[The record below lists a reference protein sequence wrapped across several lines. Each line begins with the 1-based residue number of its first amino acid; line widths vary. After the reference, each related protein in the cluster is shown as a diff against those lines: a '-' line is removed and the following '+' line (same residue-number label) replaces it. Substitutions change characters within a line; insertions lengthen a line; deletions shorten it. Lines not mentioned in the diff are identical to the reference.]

1 MWYAFYVAWAR
12 TDGNDRLS
20 WAARP
25 LCPLDLV
32 VRSPRNAESFKDWGF
47 GFMSSVID
55 RSSSRIK
62 PEKIEQAVIRFAG
75 DSGDG
80 MQITGSQFT
89 NTVALY
95 GNDIATFPDFPAEI
109 RAPAGTLPGVSG
121 YQLHFASS
129 DVYTP
134 GDAVD
139 VLIAMNPAALKVNI
153 ADLKPN
159 GILIVNSDSFGEND
173 LRKAQL
179 TANPLEDHSLDKYR
193 LFSVEL
199 ERLTRVSLE
208 HLGLDA
214 KSMDRCKNFFALGMC
229 YWLYNRSTES
239 TVRWIEDKFK
249 NKPLLVEANKLA
261 MKAGYSYCEAT
272 EAFQISYEIPPAQ
285 LAPGS
290 YRNMSGNQALALGFV
305 TASQKSGL
313 RLFQGS
319 YPITPASD
327 ILHELAQYKDFGVMT
342 FQAEDEIAAVTSTI
356 GAAYAGAL
364 GLTTTSGPGMALK
377 TEAIGLAIAVEI
389 PLVICDIQRGGPST
403 GLPTKTEQA
412 DLLQALFGRN
422 SEAPVPVI
430 APATPSDCFW
440 AAIEASRI
448 AVKYMV
454 PVILLSDGYLANGA
468 EPWRIPDLAE
478 IPEIPVQFATEPNS
492 PGGYLPYKRNPDTL
506 ARPWAVPGTPG
517 LEHRIGGLEKQDVT
531 GNINYEPL
539 NHENMVRIRAA
550 KVAAIAQDIPEAV
563 PSGDPKGDLLII
575 AWGSTH
581 GAITAAVNAQR
592 AEGRKI
598 GHVHLRHL
606 NPLPSNLGDVIK
618 RYKHVLVPELNMGQL
633 LWILRAKF
641 LVDAVGLNKIQGRP
655 FKQAELEQKI
665 EEMLGVD

>member
-1 MWYAFYVAWAR
+1 MSTVIE
-12 TDGNDRLS
+12 T
-20 WAARP
+20 P
-25 LCPLDLV
+25 L
-32 VRSPRNAESFKDWGF
+32 
-47 GFMSSVID
+47 
-55 RSSSRIK
+55 SRIRPK
-62 PEKIEQAVIRFAG
+62 KIEQAVIRFAG

-153 ADLKPN
+153 ADLKAN
-159 GILIVNSDSFGEND
+159 GILIVNSDSFKETD
-173 LRKAQL
+173 LRKAQMA
-179 TANPLEDHSLDKYR
+179 ANPLEDHSLDKFR
-193 LFSVEL
+193 VFSVEL
-199 ERLTRVSLE
+199 ERLTRVALE

-229 YWLYNRSTES
+229 YWLYNRSMES
-239 TVRWIEDKFK
+239 TTRWIQDKFK

-285 LAPGS
+285 LAPGV
-290 YRNMSGNQALALGFV
+290 YRNLSGNQALALGFV

-327 ILHELAQYKDFGVMT
+327 ILHELSQYKDFGVMT
-342 FQAEDEIAAVTSTI
+342 FQAEDEIAAITSAI

-364 GLTTTSGPGMALK
+364 AITTTSGPGMALK
-377 TEAIGLAIAVEI
+377 TEALGLAVAVEI

-422 SEAPVPVI
+422 SEAPVPIV

-440 AAIEASRI
+440 AALEASRI

-454 PVILLSDGYLANGA
+454 PVIVLSDGYLANGA
-468 EPWRIPDLAE
+468 EPWRIPDVNE
-478 IPEIPVQFATEPNS
+478 IPDFTVKFAKEPNA
-492 PGGYLPYKRNPDTL
+492 PNGYLPYKRDPQTL
-506 ARPWAVPGTPG
+506 ARPWAVPGTAG
-517 LEHRIGGLEKQDVT
+517 LEHRVGGLEKQDVT

-550 KVAAIAQDIPEAV
+550 KVAAVAQDIPDVV
-563 PSGDPKGDLLII
+563 PAGDPQGDLLIV

-581 GAITAAVNAQR
+581 GAITAAVRAQR

-606 NPLPSNLGDVIK
+606 NPLPSNLGEVIAH
-618 RYKHVLVPELNMGQL
+618 YKQVLVPELNMGQL
-633 LWILRAKF
+633 LWILRAKY
-641 LVDAVGLNKIQGRP
+641 LVDAIGLNKIQGRP
-655 FKQAELEQKI
+655 FKQAELEEKI
-665 EEMLGVD
+665 EELLGT

>member
-1 MWYAFYVAWAR
+1 MATT
-12 TDGNDRLS
+12 TDI
-20 WAARP
+20 P
-25 LCPLDLV
+25 LPKHK
-32 VRSPRNAESFKDWGF
+32 RE
-47 GFMSSVID
+47 VID
-55 RSSSRIK
+55 R
-62 PEKIEQAVIRFAG
+62 AVIRFAG
-75 DSGDG
+75 DPGDG
-80 MQITGSQFT
+80 MQVTGSQFT

-121 YQLHFASS
+121 YQLHFSS
-129 DVYTP
+129 NEIYTP

-139 VLIAMNPAALKVNI
+139 VLIAMNPAALKMNI
-153 ADLKPN
+153 ADLKAN
-159 GILIVNSDSFGEND
+159 GILIVNSDAFAETD
-173 LRKAQL
+173 LRKAQMSS
-179 TANPLEDHSLDKYR
+179 NPLEDHSLDKYR

-199 ERLTRVSLE
+199 ERLTKVALE

-214 KSMDRCKNFFALGMC
+214 KSVSRCKNFFALGMC
-229 YWLYNRSTES
+229 YWLYNRSMEG
-239 TVRWIEDKFK
+239 TVRYIDEKFSK
-249 NKPLLVEANKLA
+249 KPLLVEANKLA

-285 LAPGS
+285 LEPGL

-313 RLFQGS
+313 KLFQGS

-327 ILHELAQYKDFGVMT
+327 ILHELSQYKDFGVIT
-342 FQAEDEIAAVTSTI
+342 FQAEDEIAAITSAI

-364 GLTTTSGPGMALK
+364 AITTTSGPGMALK
-377 TEAIGLAIAVEI
+377 TEAMGLAVAVEI
-389 PLVICDIQRGGPST
+389 PLVVCDIQRGGPST

-422 SEAPVPVI
+422 SEAPIPII

-440 AAIEASRI
+440 AAVEASRI

-454 PVILLSDGYLANGA
+454 PVIILSDGYLANGA
-468 EPWRIPDLAE
+468 EPWKIPDLDS
-478 IPEIPVQFATEPNS
+478 IPDFKVTFASDPVDFK
-492 PGGYLPYKRNPDTL
+492 PYRRNPDTL

-550 KVAAIAQDIPEAV
+550 KIEAIVQDIPDIV
-563 PSGDPKGDLLII
+563 PAGDPEGDLLIV

-581 GAITAAVNAQR
+581 GAITAAVKSQR
-592 AEGRKI
+592 ELGHRI

-606 NPLPSNLGDVIK
+606 NPLPANLGEVLK
-618 RYKHVLVPELNMGQL
+618 RYKTVLVPELNMGQL
-633 LWILRAKF
+633 LWVLRAKF
-641 LVDAVGLNKIQGRP
+641 LVNAIGLNKIQGRP
-655 FKQAELEQKI
+655 FKQSELEQKI
-665 EEMLGVD
+665 AEMFS